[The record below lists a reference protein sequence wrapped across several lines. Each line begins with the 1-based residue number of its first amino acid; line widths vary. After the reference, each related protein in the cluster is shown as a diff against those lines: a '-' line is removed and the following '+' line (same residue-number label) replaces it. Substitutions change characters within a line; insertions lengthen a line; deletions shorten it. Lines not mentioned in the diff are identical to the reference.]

1 MLLKVL
7 RQAGVSVAR
16 VLLLLPLSGLVAGC
30 SVASNTARDA
40 GTSGMTEELVA
51 AANVSGVLE
60 EAFTLVNGNF
70 EGPPYVAGAASR
82 PRVMTVPGSVT
93 LADVDGDGQDEAAA
107 VLLASMGGTGSFVHL
122 ILIENRN
129 GAPETAA
136 AAVLGDRVILKNLSI
151 EGADIVLDTIEQGD
165 FDPLCCPT
173 VAWRRSFTW
182 DGQMLRPGPA
192 SRLDYDATVA
202 QPESSAPRRFRG
214 EVVWGHEMRSF
225 RECSSGREAW
235 ISLAP
240 GADLD
245 LTYQRLAVEPYAA
258 IFMEV
263 DGVWSDIPGTGFGSD
278 FKHSMLVSQVRRAER
293 EGFGCNEQLDGFLYR
308 ARGNEPSW
316 RLDVREDRLEFSSM
330 TGNLS
335 LPDPEA
341 RIGGDSVRILA
352 GSGDESVDLTITA
365 GRCVDSMSGSVFAF
379 SATLAVGNRQ
389 LNGCAINGF

>member
-1 MLLKVL
+1 MLLKIL
-7 RQAGVSVAR
+7 RQAGISLAR
-16 VLLLLPLSGLVAGC
+16 ALLLLPLCGLIAAC
-30 SVASNTARDA
+30 STASNTARDA
-40 GTSGMTEELVA
+40 DTSGMTEELVA
-51 AANVSGVLE
+51 AASVSGVLDE
-60 EAFTLVNGNF
+60 TFTLVDGNF
-70 EGPPYVAGAASR
+70 EGAPYVDGAASR
-82 PRVMTVPGSVT
+82 PRVMTVPGSAT

-122 ILIENRN
+122 VLIEYRN
-129 GAPETAA
+129 GVPETTATA
-136 AAVLGDRVILKNLSI
+136 LLGDRVILKNLSI

-182 DGQMLRPGPA
+182 DGRTLSPGPA
-192 SRLDYDATVA
+192 SRLDYTATVA

-214 EVVWGHEMRSF
+214 DVVWGHEMRSF

-240 GADLD
+240 GAGLD
-245 LTYQRLAVEPYAA
+245 TVYERLAGEPYQAV
-258 IFMEV
+258 FMEV
-263 DGVWSDIPGTGFGSD
+263 DGVWSDIPGAGFGAD
-278 FKHSMLVSQVRRAER
+278 FEHSMLVSQVRRAER
-293 EGFGCNEQLDGFLYR
+293 EGFGCSEPLDGFFYR

-316 RLDVREDRLEFSSM
+316 RLDVRKDRLEFTSM

-335 LPDPEA
+335 LPGPDVQ
-341 RIGGDSVRILA
+341 IGGDSVRILA
-352 GSGDESVDLTITA
+352 GSGDEAVDATITA

-379 SATLAVGNRQ
+379 SANLSVGGRE